1 MNKNLI
7 GGEVMKE
14 KELQTLTQQG
24 KEAMELLEEARFHR
38 ERMKKYALYKLPK
51 EFIEKF
57 MCKAVIEV
65 IYRHEY
71 FGKTAY
77 YIPDIA
83 YYESEVPVV
92 IDHNYGSEEYEPCYT
107 VEIFSK
113 SSIEKDLEAFFYKE
127 LYKWIINTGD
137 PLYGWLMDNIKK
149 TVEVDDYLRRVE
161 GYSLYTYASNLTE
174 DRFREMLRW
183 SLAFEMY
190 NYLLRFGYYEQIKR
204 RMNLIHHKLNLK
216 PIIPPEKSVIIE
228 KLGLL
233 GDEYFEFDYW
243 DDESRKQY
251 LQEKLLDLVQPEHLR
266 KGLHLLL
273 YWYCYTDDL
282 MSFTKRTFP
291 EWFAE
296 S

>member
-1 MNKNLI
+1 VKLTI
-7 GGEVMKE
+7 GGVAMKE
-14 KELQTLTQQG
+14 KELQTL
-24 KEAMELLEEARFHR
+24 KSFNEAMELLEEARFHR
-38 ERMKKYALYKLPK
+38 KRMKEYALYEPR

-57 MCKAVIEV
+57 INDIAILKV
-65 IYRHEY
+65 IYHDMY

-77 YIPDIA
+77 YIPDPFFYVNEI
-83 YYESEVPVV
+83 PVL
-92 IDHNYGSEEYEPCYT
+92 IDHDYDGENGPCYS

-113 SSIEKDLEAFFYKE
+113 ESIEKDLQAFFYKE
-127 LYKWIINTGD
+127 LYEWIINTGD
-137 PLYGWLMDNIKK
+137 PLYIWLMDNIKN
-149 TVEVDDYLRRVE
+149 VEIDDYLKRVE
-161 GYSLYTYASNLTE
+161 KYSLYTHISNLTE

-190 NYLLRFGYYEQIKR
+190 EYLLRFGYYEQIKT

-216 PIIPPEKSVIIE
+216 PIISPVKSIIIE

-251 LQEKLLDLVQPEHLR
+251 LQEKLLDLIRPENLR

-273 YWYCYTDDL
+273 FWYCYTNDL
-282 MSFTKRTFP
+282 IKAARKTFP
-291 EWFAE
+291 EWFCRN
-296 S
+296 

>member
-1 MNKNLI
+1 
-7 GGEVMKE
+7 MK
-14 KELQTLTQQG
+14 KESQTLTQQG
-24 KEAMELLEEARFHR
+24 KSFNEAMELLEEARFHR
-38 ERMKKYALYKLPK
+38 KRMKEYALYEPR

-57 MCKAVIEV
+57 INDIAVLKV
-65 IYRHEY
+65 IYHDMY
-71 FGKTAY
+71 FGKNAY

-92 IDHNYGSEEYEPCYT
+92 IDHNYGSEEYEPCYS

-113 SSIEKDLEAFFYKE
+113 SSIEKDLEAFFYKK
-127 LYKWIINTGD
+127 LYRWIRNTGD
-137 PLYGWLMDNIKK
+137 KLYIWLMDNIKK
-149 TVEVDDYLRRVE
+149 TVEVKSFLKRVE
-161 GYSLYTYASNLTE
+161 GYSIYTHVSNLTA

-190 NYLLRFGYYEQIKR
+190 NYLLSFEYYEQIKR
-204 RMNLIHHKLNLK
+204 RTNLIHHKLNLE

-251 LQEKLLDLVQPEHLR
+251 LQEKLLDLVQPEYLK
-266 KGLHLLL
+266 KGMHLLL
-273 YWYCYTDDL
+273 FWYCYTDDL
-282 MSFTKRTFP
+282 IKAARKTFP
-291 EWFAE
+291 EWFTE